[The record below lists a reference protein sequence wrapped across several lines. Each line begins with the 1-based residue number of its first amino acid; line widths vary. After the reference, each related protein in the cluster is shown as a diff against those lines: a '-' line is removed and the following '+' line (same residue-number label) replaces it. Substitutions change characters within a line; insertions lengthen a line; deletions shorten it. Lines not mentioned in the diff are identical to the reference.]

1 MPRKKQE
8 QNCYCLQ
15 AIIIYMESPGES
27 IVKLLELTNGF
38 CKIARYES
46 ITNQLHSNTLATNV
60 KNVIK
65 RGINLSKDV

>member
-1 MPRKKQE
+1 
-8 QNCYCLQ
+8 
-15 AIIIYMESPGES
+15 MESPGES